1 MSLIH
6 ALVSRG
12 DVILAEHSAG
22 KRDFSTAVKT
32 ILSKIPPNNSKLTY
46 VWEQYLFHYV
56 SDGGLTYLVMADDSV
71 GRRMPFT
78 FLAELQRKF
87 TTRYS
92 TDIIFAA
99 PAYGLGEFSDEIA
112 KLMTFYSNTPQSD
125 ALSAAQADLAQV
137 KDIMV
142 HNVEQILSRGERIEL
157 LVDKTDTFAAQA
169 HMFRRGARNVRRQQ
183 FWRNQKIMFLSGL
196 VALFFLY
203 LLVADFCGAGLHC
216 WS

>member
-1 MSLIH
+1 M
-6 ALVSRG
+6 
-12 DVILAEHSAG
+12 
-22 KRDFSTAVKT
+22 
-32 ILSKIPPNNSKLTY
+32 
-46 VWEQYLFHYV
+46 
-56 SDGGLTYLVMADDSV
+56 VMADDSV

-78 FLAELQRKF
+78 FLGELQRKF

-92 TDIIFAA
+92 TDVIFDA

-112 KLMTFYSNTPQSD
+112 KLMNYYTNTPQAD

-157 LVDKTDTFAAQA
+157 LVDKTNDFAAQA

-183 FWRNQKIMFLSGL
+183 FWRNQKIMFLS
-196 VALFFLY
+196 VVIALFFFY
-203 LLVADFCGAGLHC
+203 LILADFCGAKLQCG
-216 WS
+216 S